1 MLHRKKHPL
10 GEQTGAKPNAR
21 TMKSPISRSR
31 MCSPK
36 GRYDD
41 TSPPSLLI
49 PIFLLFL
56 LFPSA
61 LFAQNL
67 TLSGTVRAE
76 DTGETLPYASI
87 LIKGTSTGTATN
99 NDGYFALLGVPSDS
113 LTLQVSYLGYIP
125 YELRLNPADVQGPI
139 DIRLQPIANEL
150 DEVTVISEKYTIM
163 KTAERISQ
171 ITISPK
177 ELEAL
182 PSLGEVDI
190 FRSLQLMP
198 GVSGTNEGSSGLY
211 VRGGTP
217 DQNLVILDGM
227 TIYHV
232 DHFFGFFSAFNAD
245 AIKDVQ
251 LYKGGYPAR
260 FGGRTSSVIELTG
273 KAGDASNLRIGAGI
287 NLLSASSVVEIP
299 LYGRGSVLLSARRSY
314 TDVIQSGVYNN
325 IFDLFSD
332 DDTNGG
338 AVAQGPGQGPGGGRF
353 GGQFGNAA
361 AQEEEPSFFF
371 YDLNGKVTYRPSDQD
386 VLAISL
392 YNGKDDLDKS
402 RDQTRT
408 IGNNAQLGIIGGTSD
423 LTDWG
428 NTGISGKWSRQ
439 WHPRFYSNALI
450 AYSEYFSDYF
460 RFTDQEIRNTE
471 ADTLIRAIQQGTFED
486 NNVADFTAG
495 IDNEWQISKNHKVD
509 FGAKFSQSE
518 VDYASIRDDTTTILD
533 RAQQGGH
540 FSGYI
545 QDTWKVLPS
554 LEITLGARASYY
566 DVSEQTF
573 LEPRLAANID
583 LTDKLSLKAAY
594 GEFHQ
599 YVNRVVNENVT
610 EGSRDFWLLAD
621 GETVEVSQSQHII
634 GGLSFDTGDYLFDV
648 EAYYKDTQGL
658 SEFSLRF
665 QRSGFRGINA
675 EELFFTGDGIAKGLE
690 FLIQKKTGIYNGWLS
705 YTLADVEHTFP
716 GLNEGN
722 SFPALHDQAHE
733 FKMVHNVDL
742 GKWNLSST
750 WMFSS
755 GKPYTA
761 PVSEYT
767 ITLLDG
773 TEQSYINVGAKNGL
787 RLPAY
792 HRLDVAANYRFEW
805 GNSKGSFGLSLF
817 NLYGQKNVWYREFDL
832 TEGDL
837 LITDINYLGFTPNLR
852 FRIDI

>member
-1 MLHRKKHPL
+1 
-10 GEQTGAKPNAR
+10 
-21 TMKSPISRSR
+21 MKSPTSRCVKNFGVTWHRRVVLPIILPFLFS
-31 MCSPK
+31 S
-36 GRYDD
+36 
-41 TSPPSLLI
+41 TLLY
-49 PIFLLFL
+49 
-56 LFPSA
+56 
-61 LFAQNL
+61 AQDI

-87 LIKGTSTGTATN
+87 LIKSTTNGTATN
-99 NDGYFALLGVPSDS
+99 NDGFFALLGVPRDS

-125 YELRLNPADVQGPI
+125 YELRFYAPDIQGPL
-139 DIRLQPIANEL
+139 DILLQPITNEL

-171 ITISPK
+171 ITVSPK

-217 DQNLVILDGM
+217 DQNLVLLDGM

-273 KAGDASNLRIGAGI
+273 KAGDATNLRIGAGL

-299 LYGRGSVLLSARRSY
+299 LKGKGSVLLSARRSY
-314 TDVIQSGVYNN
+314 TDILRSGVYNN

-332 DDTNGG
+332 DNNGG
-338 AVAQGPGQGPGGGRF
+338 AVVQGPAGVGGGPR
-353 GGQFGNAA
+353 GGGPFGNAA
-361 AQEEEPSFFF
+361 AQEEVPSFFF
-371 YDLNGKVTYRPSDQD
+371 YDLNGKVTYRPSSQD
-386 VLAISL
+386 VLAISV

-408 IGNNAQLGIIGGTSD
+408 LGNNAQLGIIGGTSD
-423 LTDWG
+423 VTDWG

-439 WHPRFYSNALI
+439 WSPRFYSNALV

-471 ADTLIRAIQQGTFED
+471 ADTLIRSIQQGTFED
-486 NNVADFTAG
+486 NGVSDFTLG
-495 IDNEWQISKNHKVD
+495 LDNEWQLSKNHKLD
-509 FGAKFSQSE
+509 FGAKLSQSD
-518 VDYASIRDDTTTILD
+518 VDYVSIRDDTTTILD
-533 RAQQGGH
+533 RAQQGSH

-545 QDTWKVLPS
+545 QDTWKALPS
-554 LEITLGARASYY
+554 LEITIGGRASYY
-566 DVSEQTF
+566 DVSDQTF
-573 LEPRLAANID
+573 IEPRFAANLDITGR
-583 LTDKLSLKAAY
+583 LTFKAAY
-594 GEFHQ
+594 GQFHQ

-621 GETVEVSQSQHII
+621 GESVEVSQSQHTIA
-634 GGLSFDTGDYLFDV
+634 GFSYDTGDYLFDV
-648 EAYYKDTQGL
+648 EAYYKDIQGL

-665 QRSGFRGINA
+665 QRSGFRGVAA

-690 FLIQKKTGIYNGWLS
+690 FLIQKKTGLYNGWIS

-716 GLNEGN
+716 GLNDGN

-773 TEQSYINVGAKNGL
+773 TQQSYINVGQKNSL
-787 RLPAY
+787 RLPDY
-792 HRLDVAANYRFEW
+792 HRLDVAANYRFKW
-805 GNSKGSFGLSLF
+805 GKSNGTIGLSLF
-817 NLYGQKNVWYREFDL
+817 NLYGRKNVWYREFDL

>member
-1 MLHRKKHPL
+1 MT
-10 GEQTGAKPNAR
+10 QSND
-21 TMKSPISRSR
+21 TMKSPTSWSHPG
-31 MCSPK
+31 SNTHVF
-36 GRYDD
+36 GYS
-41 TSPPSLLI
+41 SPPSFFKLALF
-49 PIFLLFL
+49 FLLFITPDL
-56 LFPSA
+56 Y
-61 LFAQNL
+61 AQSF

-87 LIKGTSTGTATN
+87 LIKGTTSGTATN
-99 NDGYFALLGVPSDS
+99 NDGYFALLDVPSDS
-113 LTLQVSYLGYIP
+113 LTLQVTYLGYIP
-125 YELRLNPADVQGPI
+125 YELRLNPRDVSGSI
-139 DIRLQPIANEL
+139 DIRLQPITNEL
-150 DEVTVISEKYTIM
+150 DEVTVVSEKYTIM
-163 KTAERISQ
+163 KTAERVSQ
-171 ITISPK
+171 ITVSPK

-217 DQNLVILDGM
+217 DQNLVLLDGM

-260 FGGRTSSVIELTG
+260 FGGRTSSVVELTG

-287 NLLSASSVVEIP
+287 NLLSASSVIEVP
-299 LYGRGSVLLSARRSY
+299 LKGKGSILFSARRSY
-314 TDVIQSGVYNN
+314 TDVIQSGVYNS

-332 DDTNGG
+332 ENDNSG
-338 AVAQGPGQGPGGGRF
+338 AVVRGPGPGQGPGGGR
-353 GGQFGNAA
+353 FGNAA

-371 YDLNGKVTYRPSDQD
+371 YDLNGKITYRPSSQD
-386 VLAISL
+386 VLAISV

-402 RDQTRT
+402 RDQSRT
-408 IGNNAQLGIIGGTSD
+408 LGNEAQIGIVGGTTD

-439 WHPRFYSNALI
+439 WNPRFYSNALV

-460 RFTDQEIRNTE
+460 RFTDQEVRNAE

-495 IDNEWQISKNHKVD
+495 LDNEWQVSKNHKLD
-509 FGAKFSQSE
+509 FGVKFSQSE

-533 RAQQGGH
+533 RVQQGNH

-554 LEITLGARASYY
+554 LEITLGGRASYY
-566 DVSEQTF
+566 DVSGESF
-573 LEPRLAANID
+573 LEPRLATNLDI
-583 LTDKLSLKAAY
+583 TDKLSFKAAY
-594 GEFHQ
+594 GQFHQ

-621 GETVEVSQSQHII
+621 GETVEVSTSKHII
-634 GGLSFDTGDYLFDV
+634 GGFSYDIGNYLFDI
-648 EAYYKDTQGL
+648 EAYYKDIQGL

-665 QRSGFRGINA
+665 QRTGFRGIDA

-690 FLIQKKTGIYNGWLS
+690 FLIQKKTGLYNGWIS

-716 GLNEGN
+716 GLNDGN
-722 SFPALHDQAHE
+722 PFPALHDQSHE
-733 FKMVHNVDL
+733 FKMVHNIDL

-773 TEQSYINVGAKNGL
+773 TEQTYINVGEKNSL
-787 RLPAY
+787 RLPDY

-805 GNSKGSFGLSLF
+805 GNSRGTIGLSLF
-817 NLYGQKNVWYREFDL
+817 NLYGRQNVWYREFDL

>member
-1 MLHRKKHPL
+1 
-10 GEQTGAKPNAR
+10 
-21 TMKSPISRSR
+21 MKSPT
-31 MCSPK
+31 PW
-36 GRYDD
+36 
-41 TSPPSLLI
+41 SLPGFHLSQYQI
-49 PIFLLFL
+49 FCFPILFFLLL
-56 LFPSA
+56 YISIPTSA
-61 LFAQNL
+61 QDI

-76 DTGETLPYASI
+76 DTGETLPYASV
-87 LIKGTSTGTATN
+87 LIQGTSIGTATN
-99 NDGYFALLGVPSDS
+99 NDGFFALLQVPSDS
-113 LTLQVSYLGYIP
+113 LTLKVSYLGYIP
-125 YELRLNPADVQGPI
+125 YELRLNPADVSGPI
-139 DIRLQPIANEL
+139 GIFLQPITNEL
-150 DEVTVISEKYTIM
+150 DEVTVVSEKYTIM

-171 ITISPK
+171 VTVSPK

-217 DQNLVILDGM
+217 DQNLVLLDGM

-273 KAGDASNLRIGAGI
+273 KAGDASNLRIGAGL
-287 NLLSASSVVEIP
+287 NLLSASSVIEVP
-299 LYGRGSVLLSARRSY
+299 LKGKGSFLLSARRSY
-314 TDVIQSGVYNN
+314 TDVLRSGVYNN
-325 IFDLFSD
+325 IFDLFDDSD
-332 DDTNGG
+332 NNNGL
-338 AVAQGPGQGPGGGRF
+338 PGGGGPA
-353 GGQFGNAA
+353 GGGPFGNAA
-361 AQEEEPSFFF
+361 TQEQVPTFFF
-371 YDLNGKVTYRPSDQD
+371 YDLNGKVTYRPSSKD
-386 VLAISL
+386 VLAISV

-402 RDQTRT
+402 RDQSRT
-408 IGNNAQLGIIGGTSD
+408 LGNEAQLGITGGTSD
-423 LTDWG
+423 ITNWG

-439 WHPRFYSNALI
+439 WSPQFYTNALV

-460 RFTDQEIRNTE
+460 RFTDQEIRDTA
-471 ADTLIRAIQQGTFED
+471 ADTLIRTLQQGTFED
-486 NNVADFTAG
+486 NGVGDFTAG
-495 IDNEWQISKNHKVD
+495 LDNEWQISQAHKLD
-509 FGAKFSQSE
+509 FGAKLSQSN
-518 VDYASIRDDTTTILD
+518 VDYLSVRDDTTTILD
-533 RAQQGGH
+533 RAQQGSH
-540 FSGYI
+540 ISGYI
-545 QDTWKVLPS
+545 QDTWKALPA
-554 LEITLGARASYY
+554 LEITLGGRASYY
-566 DVSEQTF
+566 DVSEETF
-573 LEPRLAANID
+573 IEPRLAVNLDI
-583 LTDKLSLKAAY
+583 TDRLSFKAAY
-594 GEFHQ
+594 GQFHQ

-621 GETVEVSQSQHII
+621 GETVEVSQSQHTIA
-634 GGLSFDTGDYLFDV
+634 GFSYDTGNYLFDI
-648 EAYYKDTQGL
+648 EAYYKDIQGL

-665 QRSGFRGINA
+665 QRSGFTGVNA
-675 EELFFTGDGIAKGLE
+675 EELFFTGDGIAKGIE
-690 FLIQKKTGIYNGWLS
+690 FLIQKKTGIYNGWIS

-716 GLNEGN
+716 GLNDGN

-733 FKMVHNVDL
+733 FKMVHNIDL
-742 GKWNLSST
+742 GKWNISST
-750 WMFSS
+750 WMYSS

-773 TEQSYINVGAKNGL
+773 TEQTYINVGDKNGL
-787 RLPAY
+787 RLPDY

-805 GNSKGSFGLSLF
+805 GKSKGTIGLSLF
-817 NLYGQKNVWYREFDL
+817 NFYGRENVWYREFDL

>member
-1 MLHRKKHPL
+1 MLRLPWLTQAHL
-10 GEQTGAKPNAR
+10 AETQCNAI
-21 TMKSPISRSR
+21 MKSPVN
-31 MCSPK
+31 
-36 GRYDD
+36 GRPLGFP
-41 TSPPSLLI
+41 PPSFVSHPLRLI
-49 PIFLLFL
+49 GFLLL
-56 LFPSA
+56 LVLSSTPA
-61 LFAQNL
+61 WAQSVS
-67 TLSGTVRAE
+67 LSGTVRAD
-76 DTGETLPYASI
+76 DTAETLPYASI
-87 LIKGTSTGTATN
+87 LIKGTNAGTATN
-99 NDGYFALLGVPSDS
+99 NDGYFVLLDLPRDS
-113 LTLQVSYLGYIP
+113 LTLQVSYLGYIT
-125 YELRLNPADVQGPI
+125 YELRLLPANITGPI
-139 DIRLQPIANEL
+139 DIRLQPVTNEL
-150 DEVTVISEKYTIM
+150 DEVTVISEQYTIM
-163 KTAERISQ
+163 KTAERVSQ
-171 ITISPK
+171 ITVSPR

-217 DQNLVILDGM
+217 DQNLVLLDGM

-260 FGGRTSSVIELTG
+260 FGGRTSSVVELTG
-273 KAGDASNLRIGAGI
+273 KSGDASNLRIGAGI

-299 LYGRGSVLLSARRSY
+299 LFGKGSILFSARRSY
-314 TDVIQSGVYNN
+314 TDIIQSGLYNN

-332 DDTNGG
+332 DDNNGG
-338 AVAQGPGQGPGGGRF
+338 VQGPGGGPV
-353 GGQFGNAA
+353 GGQFGNTA
-361 AQEEEPSFFF
+361 AQTEEPSFFF
-371 YDLNGKVTYRPSDQD
+371 YDLNAKITYRPTSKD

-402 RDQTRT
+402 RDQSRT
-408 IGNNAQLGIIGGTSD
+408 LGNEAQVNIIGGTTD

-460 RFTDQEIRNTE
+460 RFTDQEVRNVE
-471 ADTLIRAIQQGTFED
+471 ADTLLRAIQQGTFED
-486 NNVADFTAG
+486 NNVTDFTLSL
-495 IDNEWQISKNHKVD
+495 DNEWQVRKNHKVE
-509 FGAKFSQSE
+509 FGAKLSQSN
-518 VDYASIRDDTTTILD
+518 VSYTSIRDDTTTILD
-533 RAQQGGH
+533 RDQ
-540 FSGYI
+540 SGTHYAAYI
-545 QDTWKVLPS
+545 QDTWQALPF
-554 LEITLGARASYY
+554 LQITLGGRASYV
-566 DVSEQTF
+566 DLSDEAFV
-573 LEPRLAANID
+573 EPRVATNID
-583 LTDKLSLKAAY
+583 LTEKLRLKGAY
-594 GEFHQ
+594 GRFHQ

-621 GETVEVSQSQHII
+621 GESVEVSESQHIV
-634 GGLSFDTGDYLFDV
+634 GGLSYDTGNYLFDI
-648 EAYYKDTQGL
+648 EAYHKDIQGL

-665 QRSGFRGINA
+665 QRSGFTGVDA
-675 EELFFTGDGIAKGLE
+675 EELFFTGDGIARGIE
-690 FLIQKKTGIYNGWLS
+690 FLIQKKTGMYNGWVS

-716 GLNEGN
+716 GLNDGN
-722 SFPALHDQAHE
+722 SFPALHDQSHE
-733 FKMVHNVDL
+733 FKMVHNIDL
-742 GKWNLSST
+742 GNWNLSST
-750 WMFSS
+750 WVFSS

-773 TEQSYINVGAKNGL
+773 TEQTYVNVGEKNGL
-787 RLPAY
+787 RLPDY

-805 GNSKGSFGLSLF
+805 GDSKGSIGLSLF
-817 NLYGQKNVWYREFDL
+817 NLYGRENVWYREFDL

-837 LITDINYLGFTPNLR
+837 LLTDINYLGFTPNLR

>member
-1 MLHRKKHPL
+1 
-10 GEQTGAKPNAR
+10 
-21 TMKSPISRSR
+21 MKSSISGVLFGFRSHWQ
-31 MCSPK
+31 K
-36 GRYDD
+36 YI
-41 TSPPSLLI
+41 SPPLIAASLL
-49 PIFLLFL
+49 LLFVT
-56 LFPSA
+56 FPLD
-61 LFAQNL
+61 LFAQNV
-67 TLSGTVRAE
+67 TLSGTVRAD
-76 DTGETLPYASI
+76 DTGETLPYASV
-87 LIKGTSTGTATN
+87 LIKGSTTGTATN
-99 NDGYFALLGVPSDS
+99 NDGFFTLLEVPPDS
-113 LTLQVSYLGYIP
+113 LTLQITYLGYFP
-125 YELRLNPADVQGPI
+125 YELLLNPRDVQGSI

-163 KTAERISQ
+163 KTAERVSQ
-171 ITISPK
+171 ITLSPQ

-217 DQNLVILDGM
+217 DQNLVLLDGM

-251 LYKGGYPAR
+251 LYKGGYPAK

-273 KAGDASNLRIGAGI
+273 KAGDASNLRIGAGL
-287 NLLSASSVVEIP
+287 NLLSASSVVEVP
-299 LYGRGSVLLSARRSY
+299 LKGKGSILLSARRSY
-314 TDVIQSGVYNN
+314 TDIIQSGVYNN

-332 DDTNGG
+332 DDNNGG
-338 AVAQGPGQGPGGGRF
+338 NVLQGPGPGGGR
-353 GGQFGNAA
+353 FGNAA

-371 YDLNGKVTYRPSDQD
+371 YDLNGKITYRPTSVD
-386 VLAISL
+386 VLAISV

-408 IGNNAQLGIIGGTSD
+408 LGNNAQLGIIGGTTD

-439 WHPRFYSNALI
+439 WNPRFYSNTLV

-460 RFTDQEIRNTE
+460 RFTDQEVRNAE

-486 NNVADFTAG
+486 NNITDFTAG
-495 IDNEWQISKNHKVD
+495 IDNEWQLSKLHKID
-509 FGAKFSQSE
+509 FGAKFSQSN
-518 VDYASIRDDTTTILD
+518 VDYQSIRDDTTTILN
-533 RAQQGGH
+533 RAQEGYH
-540 FSGYI
+540 ISGYI
-545 QDTWKVLPS
+545 QDTWKVLPT
-554 LEITLGARASYY
+554 LEITVGGRASYY
-566 DVSEQTF
+566 DVSSETF
-573 LEPRLAANID
+573 IEPRLAANLD

-594 GEFHQ
+594 GQFHQ

-621 GETVEVSQSQHII
+621 GETVEVSQSSHLIA
-634 GGLSFDTGDYLFDV
+634 GFSYDTGDYLFDV
-648 EAYYKDTQGL
+648 EAYYKDIQGL

-665 QRSGFRGINA
+665 QRSGFRGVNA
-675 EELFFTGDGIAKGLE
+675 EELFFSGNGIAKGIE
-690 FLIQKKTGIYNGWLS
+690 FLLQKKSGIYNGWIS

-722 SFPALHDQAHE
+722 PFPALHDQAHE

-750 WMFSS
+750 WMFST

-773 TEQSYINVGAKNGL
+773 TEQSYINVGDKNGL
-787 RLPAY
+787 RLPDY
-792 HRLDVAANYRFEW
+792 HRLDIAANYRFEW
-805 GNSKGSFGLSLF
+805 GKSRGSVGLSLF
-817 NLYGQKNVWYREFDL
+817 NFYGRENVWYREFDL

-837 LITDINYLGFTPNLR
+837 LLTDINYLGFTPNLR

>member
-1 MLHRKKHPL
+1 MKNFTGPRALWISVLLVLFTGPAAMAQ
-10 GEQTGAKPNAR
+10 QT
-21 TMKSPISRSR
+21 
-31 MCSPK
+31 
-36 GRYDD
+36 
-41 TSPPSLLI
+41 
-49 PIFLLFL
+49 
-56 LFPSA
+56 
-61 LFAQNL
+61 
-67 TLSGTVRAE
+67 TLSGTVRAA
-76 DTGETLPYASI
+76 DTGETLPYASV
-87 LIKGTSTGTATN
+87 LIEGTTRGTATN
-99 NDGYFALLGVPSDS
+99 TDGFFALIDVPRDS
-113 LTLQVSYLGYIP
+113 ITLQVSYLGYIT
-125 YELRLNPADVQGPI
+125 ADIRFYAPDI
-139 DIRLQPIANEL
+139 DASLDIRLEPIANEL
-150 DEVTVISEKYTIM
+150 DEVTVVSEKYTIM
-163 KTAERISQ
+163 KTAERVSQ
-171 ITISPK
+171 ITISPR

-217 DQNLVILDGM
+217 DQNLVLLDGM

-273 KAGDASNLRIGAGI
+273 KSGDASNFRVGAGL

-299 LYGRGSVLLSARRSY
+299 LWGKGSILVSARRSY

-332 DDTNGG
+332 DDNAGG
-338 AVAQGPGQGPGGGRF
+338 VQQGPGGGP
-353 GGQFGNAA
+353 FGNAA
-361 AQEEEPSFFF
+361 AQTEEPSFFF
-371 YDLNGKVTYRPSDQD
+371 YDLNGKISYRPTNTD
-386 VLAISL
+386 VLAVTV

-402 RDQTRT
+402 RDQSRT
-408 IGNNAQLGIIGGTSD
+408 LGNEAQIAVVGGTTD

-460 RFTDQEIRNTE
+460 RFTDSEIRNTE
-471 ADTLIRAIQQGTFED
+471 ADTVLNTVSLGSLED
-486 NNVADFTAG
+486 NNVLDFTLG
-495 IDNEWQISKNHKVD
+495 LDNEWQIAKNHKLD
-509 FGAKFSQSE
+509 FGGKYSQSD
-518 VDYASIRDDTTTILD
+518 VDYVSTRDDTLTVLQ
-533 RAQQGGH
+533 RSQQGNH
-540 FSGYI
+540 LSGYI
-545 QDTWKVLPS
+545 QDTWRVFPALELS
-554 LEITLGARASYY
+554 LGGRYSYY
-566 DVSEQTF
+566 DVSDETF
-573 LEPRLAANID
+573 IEPRFSMSLDITPK
-583 LTDKLSLKAAY
+583 LTLKGAY
-594 GEFHQ
+594 GHFHQ

-621 GETVEVSQSQHII
+621 GETVEVSTSTHLV
-634 GGLSFDTGDYLFDV
+634 GGFSYDTGDYLFDV
-648 EAYYKDTQGL
+648 ETYYKDLTGL

-665 QRSGFRGINA
+665 QRTGFRSEEA
-675 EELFFTGDGIAKGLE
+675 EELFFTGDGIARGIE
-690 FLIQKKTGIYNGWLS
+690 FLVQKKTGLYNGWIS

-716 GLNEGN
+716 GLNDGDA
-722 SFPALHDQAHE
+722 FPALHDQTHE

-742 GKWNLSST
+742 GRWNLSST
-750 WMFSS
+750 WMYSS

-761 PVSEYT
+761 PVSEYV

-773 TEQSYINVGAKNGL
+773 TEQTYINVGEKNGL
-787 RLPAY
+787 RLPDY

-805 GNSKGSFGLSLF
+805 GTSRGSVGLSLF
-817 NLYGQKNVWYREFDL
+817 NLYNRSNVWYREFDL

-852 FRIDI
+852 FRIDF